1 MLLNYCMTL
10 NDTIAAI
17 ATPAGEGGI
26 GVVRITG
33 SEALAIAGSHFR
45 HKRGRSVTDFD
56 SHRLYYGTFNAPE
69 GAIDEVCLVY
79 MKAPNSYTRQDSIE
93 ISCHGSPSVLRSV
106 LNQIIKS
113 GARIAEPG
121 EFTKRAF
128 LNGRIDLSQAEGVID
143 LIKARS
149 EGAARAALNL
159 MEGGL
164 ASRIEAVKQKLV
176 TLLSHLEASIDFPDE
191 EIETADD
198 SRLAGIL
205 DDSIKQIDSLV
216 KSYET
221 GRFLKKGMLVAI
233 IGKPNVGKSSLLN
246 SLLEEDRSIVTHI
259 PGTTRDLIRAETE
272 ISGIPVELIDTAGL
286 NRSPDEIE
294 SIGIELALGAAE
306 SADLVVAL
314 FDGSR
319 EWDEE
324 DGKTLGALKKAR
336 AGLAL
341 VNKSDL
347 PQKLVSPESGF
358 SPAHISVNNRIGLEA
373 IEEKVK
379 AVAGSGGGAGSEPL
393 VTRSRHLSI
402 FNRIADDLR
411 RAKEEL
417 PVGREISASGVW
429 DALEEIKRF
438 TGESYTEEVLSKIFD
453 EFCIGK

>member
-1 MLLNYCMTL
+1 MTL

-306 SADLVVAL
+306 NADLVVAL

-347 PQKLVSPESGF
+347 SQKLVWPEKSI
-358 SPAHISVNNRIGLEA
+358 SPAHISVNNRTGLEA

-379 AVAGSGGGAGSEPL
+379 DVAGSGGGAGSEPL
-393 VTRSRHLSI
+393 VTRSRHLAI
-402 FNRIADDLR
+402 FNRIGEDLR

-417 PVGREISASGVW
+417 PVGREVAAAGVW